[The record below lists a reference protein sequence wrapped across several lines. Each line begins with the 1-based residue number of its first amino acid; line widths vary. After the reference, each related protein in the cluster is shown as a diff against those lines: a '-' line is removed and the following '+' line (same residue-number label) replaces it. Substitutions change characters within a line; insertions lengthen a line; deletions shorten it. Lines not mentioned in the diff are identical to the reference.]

1 MGYAVEL
8 NFDAATDDRIRAL
21 WRQLADAGLNSAMLD
36 NNATPHISLAV
47 FDEIE
52 LDLVRLVMADFAH
65 RVTPISV
72 RLAAVGTFPPGVKGD
87 EGAVYLAPTVSAH
100 LLSHHDRFHRMLY
113 ALNLRADDYY
123 LPGNWVPHCTVAL
136 DAPPDRVGEIV
147 ALCRASDVFHDA
159 QLVDIS
165 LVEFRPVRELY
176 RYPFEE

>member
-1 MGYAVEL
+1 MGYAVEM
-8 NFDAATDDRIRAL
+8 NFDAETGDRIRAL
-21 WRQLADAGLNSAMLD
+21 WQRLADAGLSRTLLD

-47 FDEIE
+47 FDETD

-72 RLAAVGTFPPGVKGD
+72 RLAAVGTFPPDVKGD
-87 EGAVYLAPTVSAH
+87 EGAVFLAPTVSAH

-136 DAPPDRVGEIV
+136 DAPPDKIAEIV
-147 ALCRASDVFHDA
+147 TLCRQSDVFHDA
-159 QLVDIS
+159 QLVDVS
-165 LVEFRPVRELY
+165 LVEFRPVKELY